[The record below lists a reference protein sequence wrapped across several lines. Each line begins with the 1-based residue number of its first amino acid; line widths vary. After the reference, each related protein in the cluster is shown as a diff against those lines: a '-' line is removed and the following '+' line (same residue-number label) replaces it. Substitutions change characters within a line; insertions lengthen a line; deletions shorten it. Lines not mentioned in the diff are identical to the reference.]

1 MTTDLGSRRESR
13 RLERW
18 RTNQSLLAKLSD
30 LLREL
35 WGEGAAVDG
44 EWAGVDKPEEGGRLV
59 VTTSYGSWRIG
70 DTWSGSTLV
79 ELVHHL
85 KRCSSERDALDEC
98 HRWLDGNGDPTGA
111 KQARAG
117 GKKKVKVQAIVP
129 APADRQ
135 IDWSR
140 ALQDPGAFWTR
151 AGMPPGVSYADRF
164 EYRDAAGALLFYVC
178 RFNKLDGSGK
188 IFHKLAW
195 FGPTEGFRLESG
207 AYQVPAPWPL
217 FNLQE
222 LAARPGD
229 PVLVVEGEKAAV
241 AAAKLLPGY
250 VVTCWP
256 GGDKSPAHCDW
267 SPLLGRRV
275 TLWPDNDNVG
285 VAAMSNVRGILMRS
299 FTADV
304 AMVAVATLGVGHGWD
319 LADPLPAGVDPFTIV
334 KAAHDLPD
342 WLVELNTRCFVALE
356 GGKAVVFTQ
365 QENPLTGLPDL
376 ARLRAVDLCLL
387 EDNKRVLTVDQR
399 GNPVYAGRG
408 TVWLTHRHRR
418 EYAGTVFL
426 PSEQVPNGF
435 FNLWRG
441 FSVKPAAGVPRRFL
455 SFVWR
460 IICRRRRREFK
471 YVIRWLANLVQNPH
485 RPAMTALVLTG
496 LKGVGKGFFSDTV
509 GSLLR
514 SHYAPV
520 SSYDQVV
527 GRFNG
532 YMRHMV
538 LIFIDE
544 AFYAGDRR
552 HVSMINS
559 LITEK
564 LRQYEH
570 KGYDPVVDY
579 NRAHVIIASNS
590 DWVIPASLD
599 ERRYAVLEVSAERRQ
614 DTDYFGDLK
623 RRLDSVERAQ
633 LLGFLQRVDLEGW
646 TPLAVP
652 RNAELAAQKLESL
665 DDAQSFIIARL
676 REGRW
681 RDREPVPT
689 LHEAYL
695 KHCQQLG
702 VRHPRSS
709 VQLGRALSKLF
720 GETYHT
726 RPVKTRDNRSE
737 RHAFLPSEDDARRVL
752 ASKLG
757 LAVLTDGDLT
767 EALYEDPGRDENL
780 PF

>member
-1 MTTDLGSRRESR
+1 MAEDLGSRRERR

-18 RTNQSLLAKLSD
+18 RTNQALLTRLSD

-35 WGEGAAVDG
+35 WGEGATVDG
-44 EWAGVDKPEEGGRLV
+44 EWAGEEKPEEGGRLI

-70 DTWSGSTLV
+70 ETWSGSTLV
-79 ELVHHL
+79 ELVTQVRRL
-85 KRCSSERDALDEC
+85 TSEREALDWC
-98 HRWLDGNGDPTGA
+98 QTWLGEKGAHAPARQAKTG
-111 KQARAG
+111 
-117 GKKKVKVQAIVP
+117 KKVKIRAIVP
-129 APADRQ
+129 APVDRH
-135 IDWSR
+135 IDWSKE
-140 ALQDPGAFWTR
+140 LQDPGAFWVR
-151 AGMPPGVSYADRF
+151 AGMPPGARYVDRW
-164 EYRDAAGALLFYVC
+164 EYLDAAGTLLFYVC
-178 RFNKLDGSGK
+178 RFDRLDGSGK
-188 IFHKLAW
+188 FFHKLAY
-195 FGPTEGFRLESG
+195 FGPTVGYHLEGGSYE
-207 AYQVPAPWPL
+207 VPAPWPL
-217 FNLQE
+217 YGLQE
-222 LAARPGD
+222 LASRPND
-229 PVLVVEGEKAAV
+229 PVLVVEGEKACR
-241 AAAKLLPGY
+241 AARDLLPNY
-250 VVTCWP
+250 VVVAWP
-256 GGDKSPAHCDW
+256 GGDKSPGHCDW
-267 SPLLGRRV
+267 SPLLGRKV

-285 VAAMSNVRGILMRS
+285 VEAMARVRGILLRS
-299 FTADV
+299 YTADV
-304 AMVAVATLGVGHGWD
+304 ATVPVATLGVGHGWD
-319 LADPLPAGVDPFTIV
+319 LADPLPAQLDPFTIA

-342 WLVELNTRCFVALE
+342 WLVDINRRCFVALE

-365 QENPLTGLPDL
+365 QDNPLTGLPDL
-376 ARLRAVDLCLL
+376 ARLRAADLCLL
-387 EDNKRVLTVDQR
+387 EDNKQVLTVDAR
-399 GNPVYAGRG
+399 GNPIYAGRG

-426 PSEQVPNGF
+426 PADQVPNGF

-441 FSVKPAAGVPRRFL
+441 FSVKPATGTPRRFL

-460 IICRRRRREFK
+460 IICRRRRREFR

-485 RPAMTALVLTG
+485 RPGMTALVLTG
-496 LKGVGKGFFSDTV
+496 LKGVGKGFFADAV

-538 LIFIDE
+538 LIFVDE

-614 DTDYFGDLK
+614 DTAYFGGLK
-623 RRLDSVERAQ
+623 RALDERERQQ

-665 DDAQSFIIARL
+665 DDAQSFIVARL
-676 REGRW
+676 RENRW
-681 RDREPVPT
+681 REREPVPA

-720 GETYHT
+720 GESYHT
-726 RPVKTRDNRSE
+726 RPVKTKDGRTTE
-737 RHAFLPSEDDARRVL
+737 RQAFLPSEDDARRVL
-752 ASKLG
+752 AAKLG
-757 LAVLTDGDLT
+757 LTVLTDGDLA
-767 EALYEDPGRDENL
+767 EALYDDPGRADDL